1 MNIGDAVWREA
12 KDEMGRSIWINLSL
26 ARSIRRDPTG
36 RRTLVTFDKEHIVS
50 VEDKVEDL
58 MSCATP
64 PSATRPGDF
73 DDGRTRVP
81 GRTKRWEG
89 E

>member
-36 RRTLVTFDKEHIVS
+36 RRTLVTFDKDS
-50 VEDKVEDL
+50 DKP
-58 MSCATP
+58 MNN
-64 PSATRPGDF
+64 RRRRYIG
-73 DDGRTRVP
+73 
-81 GRTKRWEG
+81 
-89 E
+89 